1 LYLGAGGEARSG
13 GKEVQP
19 VFGVLPCFLE
29 AEGPRDLKDPK
40 DLWDAEVGES
50 GMSAKKKMV
59 RIPWILLCVL
69 GGSVVKWGVFAVR
82 GRIFGL

>member
-1 LYLGAGGEARSG
+1 MYLGAGGEARSG

-19 VFGVLPCFLE
+19 VFGVLPCLLG
-29 AEGPRDLKDPK
+29 AESPKDLKDLK

-50 GMSAKKKMV
+50 WMSSKKKMV

-82 GRIFGL
+82 GPLFGL